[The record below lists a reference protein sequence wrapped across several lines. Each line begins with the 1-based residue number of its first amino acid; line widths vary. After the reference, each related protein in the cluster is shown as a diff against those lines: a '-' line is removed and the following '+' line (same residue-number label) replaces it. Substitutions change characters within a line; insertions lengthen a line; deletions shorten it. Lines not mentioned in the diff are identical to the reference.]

1 MPAALTPIPG
11 PFPGLG
17 GASDPSRAGYTEQ
30 EFLLSGTAS
39 SYALAGDRAP
49 DGRWEVTAGAESPF
63 ITRLILRRP
72 AADADF
78 SGTVLVEWLNVS
90 GGQDAAPDWMQ
101 GHREIVRAGHA
112 WAGVS
117 AQRAGIDGGGLVE
130 GAHLKKADPDRYGGL
145 SHPGDALSY
154 DIFSQAGRALAAT
167 PGLLPAGPGGQAPRL
182 LAIGQ
187 SQSAAFLVTYINAI
201 HRAARVYD
209 GFLVHGR
216 GGTGA
221 SLDSGFQISSMSG
234 AAEQIRTDLPVPVLV
249 LQSETDVALLGGGRA
264 GQPDGPLLR
273 NWELAGAAHGDTYL
287 LIASPHDDGSLSP
300 ADLAARLAPT
310 TDLVFFQS
318 KTPINSGPQHHY
330 VTCAALSW
338 LAGWAAGGATPPE
351 APRLDP
357 APARADPAPADL
369 ARDELGIAT
378 GGIRTPWTDVPA
390 AVLSGLGQDGER
402 FSMLFGTTVPLAAGR
417 LAGLYPGGAADYLAR
432 FERSLDEVI
441 AAGFLLAA
449 DRAEILALA
458 AASWPGA

>member
-11 PFPGLG
+11 PGPALG
-17 GASDPSRAGYTEQ
+17 GAYDPARRGYAEQ
-30 EFLLSGTAS
+30 EFLLSGTAA
-39 SYALAGDRAP
+39 SYAMTGERTT
-49 DGRWEVTAGAESPF
+49 DGRWDVTADAESPF

-101 GHREIVRAGHA
+101 GHTEIIRAGHA

-117 AQRAGIDGGGLVE
+117 AQRAGIDGGGLVD
-130 GAHLKKADPDRYGGL
+130 GVHLKKADPERYAGL
-145 SHPGDALSY
+145 SHPGDARSF
-154 DIFSQAGRALAAT
+154 DIFTQAGRALLET
-167 PGLLPAGPGGQAPRL
+167 PGLLPAGPDGQAPRL
-182 LAIGQ
+182 LAAGQ

-201 HRAARVYD
+201 DPVARVFD

-221 SLDSGFQISSMSG
+221 SLDRGFVVSSMFG
-234 AAEQIRTDLPVPVLV
+234 PAEQIRTDLRVPVLV

-264 GQPDGPLLR
+264 AQPDAPLLR

-287 LIASPHDDGSLSP
+287 LLASARDDGSLSP
-300 ADLAARLAPT
+300 ADLARLLAPT
-310 TDLVFFQS
+310 ADLVFF
-318 KTPINSGPQHHY
+318 KAETPINSGPQHHY

-338 LAGWAAGGATPPE
+338 LAGWAGGGAAPPQ
-351 APRLDP
+351 APRLDL
-357 APARADPAPADL
+357 ADGGTDL
-369 ARDELGIAT
+369 VRNELGIAT

-390 AVLSGLGQDGER
+390 AILSGLGQGGER
-402 FSMLFGTTVPLAAGR
+402 FAMLFGTTVPVPEGGLAA
-417 LAGLYPGGAADYLAR
+417 LYPGGAASYLAR
-432 FERSLDEVI
+432 FEGSLDEAI

-449 DRAEILALA
+449 DRAEILAVA
-458 AASWPGA
+458 AAAWPGD